1 MELDGY
7 QIKSV
12 QNLIDSLEKSRN
24 TTLDRMFVGLG
35 IPNVGKKTARSLAS
49 TVLKNINIQNDKNN
63 LLGAIFSLR
72 EESLLEVKD
81 I

>member
-1 MELDGY
+1 
-7 QIKSV
+7 
-12 QNLIDSLEKSRN
+12 
-24 TTLDRMFVGLG
+24 MFVGLG

-49 TVLKNINIQNDKNN
+49 TVLKNTNIQNDKNN
-63 LLGAIFSLR
+63 LLGSIFSVT

>member
-49 TVLKNINIQNDKNN
+49 IILKNINIQNDKNN
-63 LLGAIFSLR
+63 LLGAIFSIT